1 MGSAMIKV
9 FKKSGESF
17 SYDRETVWADYYRGC
32 ICVDDFSFV
41 KTKTIDE
48 LISKMKK
55 HDIISYGDDFLDID
69 DYIESLLKQ
78 YGEDFEPDAEEW
90 YKDENGYGTDGAN
103 TELYLEEYYNNK
115 ENVQNFIEK
124 LKSLTTDELDKI
136 LLAKFDYDDE
146 MDEDDVDPEMWILV
160 NENGKLVEGE
170 IDETDQLF

>member
-69 DYIESLLKQ
+69 DFIESLLKQ

-90 YKDENGYGTDGAN
+90 YEDENGYGTDGSD

-124 LKSLTTDELDKI
+124 LKSLKTDELDKI

>member
-69 DYIESLLKQ
+69 DFIESLLKQ
-78 YGEDFEPDAEEW
+78 YGENFEPDAAEW
-90 YKDENGYGTDGAN
+90 YKDENGYGAN
-103 TELYLEEYYNNK
+103 GSDTELYLEEYYNNK

>member
-32 ICVDDFSFV
+32 ICVDDFSFI

-69 DYIESLLKQ
+69 DFIESLLKQ
-78 YGEDFEPDAEEW
+78 YGEDFEPMLKNGIKMK
-90 YKDENGYGTDGAN
+90 KDMALMGLT
-103 TELYLEEYYNNK
+103 
-115 ENVQNFIEK
+115 QNYI
-124 LKSLTTDELDKI
+124 
-136 LLAKFDYDDE
+136 
-146 MDEDDVDPEMWILV
+146 
-160 NENGKLVEGE
+160 
-170 IDETDQLF
+170 